1 MAGRDASASRPERGE
16 RVGDREP
23 RVAEAVDLGRAPAG
37 AARGTPVAGRLDHR
51 APLEDALEVRRRHL
65 VPERRGVDLAELGE
79 RERRRSEREARVR
92 VRQLPA
98 EALAPREHDRAVVER
113 HLREVV
119 DRVPARV
126 RRHVRVEPE
135 LDEAEV
141 RRRELPGGGDA
152 AGLAVG
158 RQLLEVRHLAHVDLR
173 GQVPADRA
181 LERLTFLEL
190 AARQAPG
197 AAVGIARTLPE
208 ECLERCVADLEDDRQ
223 GDLTWSGKLAPRFAT
238 HSRKLATGVTS
249 MTGTHSRLVA
259 FAAVVLGVA
268 ALASGCGGDDESSGA
283 TTETTPPTSS
293 LKVGLVADAGQLN
306 DNGFNELAFKGLKR
320 AEREL
325 GITGRVVEAASTAD
339 YVPNMTTLARQG
351 YDLIIGVGF
360 AQGDAIAAAAKRFP
374 DTSFAIVDVDQATL
388 KGEPANV
395 QGLLFREEQV
405 GYLVG
410 YLGALEARRAGAKS
424 VSAVGGFKEPPV
436 DRFIAG
442 YRAGAEAA
450 VPGTK
455 VRWDYSQDWEDQAKC
470 KELALNQ
477 IAAGSKV
484 VFQVAGGC
492 GLGALSAAKD
502 RSVWG
507 IGVDADQS
515 FLGPHVLTSAL
526 KGVDSAVFLTIKAL
540 EDDDFQGGK
549 NVVFGI
555 DQEGV
560 GLGTLSAKANADDV
574 AAVEDVEKK
583 LASGKIADIPTTV
596 GQ

>member
-1 MAGRDASASRPERGE
+1 
-16 RVGDREP
+16 
-23 RVAEAVDLGRAPAG
+23 
-37 AARGTPVAGRLDHR
+37 
-51 APLEDALEVRRRHL
+51 
-65 VPERRGVDLAELGE
+65 
-79 RERRRSEREARVR
+79 
-92 VRQLPA
+92 
-98 EALAPREHDRAVVER
+98 
-113 HLREVV
+113 
-119 DRVPARV
+119 
-126 RRHVRVEPE
+126 
-135 LDEAEV
+135 
-141 RRRELPGGGDA
+141 
-152 AGLAVG
+152 
-158 RQLLEVRHLAHVDLR
+158 
-173 GQVPADRA
+173 
-181 LERLTFLEL
+181 
-190 AARQAPG
+190 
-197 AAVGIARTLPE
+197 
-208 ECLERCVADLEDDRQ
+208 
-223 GDLTWSGKLAPRFAT
+223 
-238 HSRKLATGVTS
+238 
-249 MTGTHSRLVA
+249 MTGTLSRLVA

-283 TTETTPPTSS
+283 PTETTPTSS

-325 GITGRVVEAASTAD
+325 GITGRVVEAKTSAD

-360 AQGDAIAAAAKRFP
+360 AQGDAIAAAAKKFP
-374 DTSFAIVDVDQATL
+374 DTNFAIVDVDQSFL
-388 KGEPANV
+388 KGKPKNV

-410 YLGALEARRAGAKS
+410 YLGALEAEKS
-424 VSAVGGFKEPPV
+424 GSKSISAVGGFKEPPV

-442 YRAGAEAA
+442 YKAGAEAA

-455 VRWDYSQDWEDQAKC
+455 VAWSYSQDWEDQAKC

-502 RSVWG
+502 EGVWG
-507 IGVDADQS
+507 IGVDGDQS

-526 KGVDSAVFLTIKAL
+526 KGVDSAVFLTIKSV
-540 EDDDFQGGK
+540 EDGDFTGGK

-560 GLGTLSAKANADDV
+560 GLGTLSPKANKDDV
-574 AAVEDVEKK
+574 AKVEQVEQEM
-583 LASGKIADIPTTV
+583 ADGEITDIPTTV
-596 GQ
+596 S